1 MSRPLRTSAYTL
13 CAVAATVLIRYGL
26 DPWLGDQLP
35 LAAGFWAVAFAVW
48 LGGWRAGLAATLLAY
63 FICAFLFIEPRYHFT
78 FGLKSNQ
85 FAIIAYLP
93 TSTAV
98 ILFGEAMWRA
108 RRRSETAEAAA
119 RGQAET
125 LNAIFC
131 SIADAIITTDAS
143 GRVAYLNPVAENLTG
158 CSSAQAVGKPL
169 EQVIA
174 GIGRSPGGGR
184 RRIED
189 RASEIRDDAGH
200 ITGRVHL
207 FRDVTQ
213 YHEAERALRESEERW
228 QLAVNSTHDGIWDWN
243 VSTGALYWSPR
254 CKEMLGYTDDELQM
268 SVENVRELIHP
279 DDRDRAWEGAAR
291 HLEGKSDQ
299 YADEYRLRHKDGS
312 YRWVLARGLALRDAS
327 GRPVRFAGSHTDVTQ
342 RRRLDEESRRHRE
355 LIEAVINLLPV
366 SVAIIGGS
374 DLRFRLANPAYLTM
388 VQGRPVEGCTV
399 QEVWPEAQP
408 FFGDRCRHVI
418 ETGQMYHSIDEVFAI
433 TDPQTGKQELRS
445 FNWLMHRIMLP
456 GDNEAGVMVTVWE
469 TSEQKRAETA
479 LRESEHRLRLAQN
492 AANVGTWEFDLL
504 SGKVYWSEGLWNL
517 LGLEVGDQEPTY
529 ERWCSHLHP
538 DDRDSILS
546 CFEASMHSN
555 KREFDFEF
563 RIVRADG
570 EVRWVTS
577 KGQIV
582 CDAGGR
588 PLKAVGANQD
598 ITERKRT
605 EQALRDSEQQVRL
618 LTDALP
624 VLIAYVDADLRY
636 RFNNLAYRE
645 WFGVSPDAINGRHLR
660 DVLGEVVF
668 QQRLPHIQQALRGE
682 AVVFEGA
689 TTHRQRGAVACE
701 VHYVPDIGANGK
713 ARGFVV
719 LVQDVTVRKHAEVER
734 ERLLASERAARAEAE
749 RASEAKSDFLATL
762 SHELR
767 TPLTPVLLTVSM
779 MESHPGLPPDL
790 REDIATIRRN
800 VELESR
806 LIGDLL
812 DLTRISKGKL
822 QLEFQDV
829 SLHPI
834 IRSAIEICQREA
846 SAQLVLE
853 LSAARHTVRGDR
865 TRLQQIF
872 WNLVNNAQKF
882 TPPGGTITVRTSD
895 LPDDRVRIEVRD
907 TGVGIDPAVL
917 PKLFNAFEQ
926 GDVRV
931 QRQQAGLGLG
941 LAISRKLAEAHGGA
955 IFACSA
961 GRGQGASFVVDLPV
975 IEVTE
980 PAQPPVLPPTAP
992 INLDKTLQVL
1002 LIEDHEPTLRVM
1014 TRLLSSLGHRVTGV
1028 TSVATATAAARSG
1041 NFDVII
1047 SDLGLPDGSG
1057 LDLMREVRAMYEG
1070 RAIALTGYGME
1081 SDVAASRAAG
1091 FAEHL
1096 TKPVDIE
1103 KLSAAINRVN
1113 CG

>member
-1 MSRPLRTSAYTL
+1 MSRPLRTFVYTL
-13 CAVAATVLIRYGL
+13 GAVAATVLIRYLL
-26 DPWLGDQLP
+26 DPWLENQLP

-48 LGGWRAGLAATLLAY
+48 LGGWRAGLAATLLSDL
-63 FICAFLFIEPRYHFT
+63 IGVFLFIEPRYHFA
-78 FGLKSNQ
+78 FGAESKQ
-85 FAIIAYLP
+85 FGFIAYLVV
-93 TSTAV
+93 SIV
-98 ILFGEAMWRA
+98 VVLFGEAMWRA
-108 RRRSETAEAAA
+108 RRRSETAEASA
-119 RGQAET
+119 RRQAET
-125 LNAIFC
+125 LQAIFC

-143 GRVAYLNPVAENLTG
+143 GRVAYLNPVAEKLTG
-158 CSSAQAVGKPL
+158 CGIASAAGEPL
-169 EQVIA
+169 ERVIGGIDRSGDIAA
-174 GIGRSPGGGR
+174 GG

-189 RASEIRDDAGH
+189 RASEIRDETGRV
-200 ITGRVHL
+200 TGRVHV

-213 YHEAERALRESEERW
+213 HHEAQRALRESEERW
-228 QLAVNSTHDGIWDWN
+228 QLAINSTHDGIWDWN
-243 VSTGALYWSPR
+243 LSTGSLYWSPR
-254 CKEMLGYTDDELQM
+254 CKEMLGYSDATFHM
-268 SVENVRELIHP
+268 SVDTVRELIHP
-279 DDRDRAWEGAAR
+279 DDRDRAWAGAAR

-299 YADEYRLRHKDGS
+299 YADEYRLLHKDGS

-327 GRPVRFAGSHTDVTQ
+327 GRPVRFAGSHT
-342 RRRLDEESRRHRE
+342 
-355 LIEAVINLLPV
+355 
-366 SVAIIGGS
+366 
-374 DLRFRLANPAYLTM
+374 
-388 VQGRPVEGCTV
+388 
-399 QEVWPEAQP
+399 
-408 FFGDRCRHVI
+408 
-418 ETGQMYHSIDEVFAI
+418 
-433 TDPQTGKQELRS
+433 
-445 FNWLMHRIMLP
+445 
-456 GDNEAGVMVTVWE
+456 
-469 TSEQKRAETA
+469 
-479 LRESEHRLRLAQN
+479 
-492 AANVGTWEFDLL
+492 
-504 SGKVYWSEGLWNL
+504 
-517 LGLEVGDQEPTY
+517 
-529 ERWCSHLHP
+529 
-538 DDRDSILS
+538 
-546 CFEASMHSN
+546 
-555 KREFDFEF
+555 
-563 RIVRADG
+563 
-570 EVRWVTS
+570 
-577 KGQIV
+577 
-582 CDAGGR
+582 
-588 PLKAVGANQD
+588 D

-636 RFNNLAYRE
+636 RFNNRAYRE
-645 WFGVSPDAINGRHLR
+645 WFDAAPHALNGRQLR
-660 DVLGEVVF
+660 DVLGEKIL

-682 AVVFEGA
+682 TALFEG
-689 TTHRQRGAVACE
+689 TTMHRQRGEVACE
-701 VHYVPDIGANGK
+701 VHYVPDIADDGHT
-713 ARGFVV
+713 RGFVV
-719 LVQDVTVRKHAEVER
+719 LVQDITVRKHAEAER

-762 SHELR
+762 SHEMR

-779 MESHPGLPPDL
+779 MESHPALPPDL

-829 SLHPI
+829 ELHPI

-846 SAQLVLE
+846 SAKLVLD
-853 LSAARHTVRGDR
+853 LSAKRHTVRGDR

-872 WNLVNNAQKF
+872 WNLVNNALKF
-882 TPPGGTITVRTSD
+882 TPPGGTITVRTMN
-895 LPDDRVRIEVRD
+895 LPGGQLRIEVSD
-907 TGVGIDPAVL
+907 TGAGIDPAVL

-955 IFACSA
+955 ITARSD
-961 GRGQGASFVVDLPV
+961 GRGCGATFAVDLPLV
-975 IEVTE
+975 ICAAPPEVPLPL
-980 PAQPPVLPPTAP
+980 PAAP
-992 INLDKTLQVL
+992 ALGLEKKLAVL

-1014 TRLLSSLGHRVTGV
+1014 TRLLSSLGHRVTGAS
-1028 TSVATATAAARSG
+1028 SVATATAAARSG

-1096 TKPVDIE
+1096 TKPVDLE

-1113 CG
+1113 GLDGSMQSPPAQ